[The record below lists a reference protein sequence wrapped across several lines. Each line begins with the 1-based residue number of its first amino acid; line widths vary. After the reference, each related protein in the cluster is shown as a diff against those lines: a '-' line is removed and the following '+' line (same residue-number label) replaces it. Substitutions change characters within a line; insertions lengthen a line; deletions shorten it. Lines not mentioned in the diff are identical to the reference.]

1 MDESKNESKEVLT
14 QYWEDLRVAATMVQV
29 GGSQRTAAPQFRQS
43 YHHSERGPSY
53 SGLYDYVF
61 EFGKNGAGLFQNAY
75 FTAQLPHT
83 YAEGT
88 AIEPHVHVTLQPCD
102 EAEPGQKLLLEF
114 EYIWTNLNEKKPA
127 STTIIPL
134 NHEVTQEELEADNI
148 LISFGLIEKPEAGI
162 SSMLDCRFSRITLDP
177 DWNTEFWIKRS
188 LSNDTF
194 QGNLLFKEFDFHYRK
209 SSPGSREIYTK

>member
-1 MDESKNESKEVLT
+1 MEESKEVSE

-29 GGSQRTAAPQFRQS
+29 GASQRTAAPLFRQS
-43 YHHSERGPSY
+43 YYHSERGLSY

-75 FTAQLPHT
+75 FTAQLPHA

-88 AIEPHVHVTLQPCD
+88 AIEPHVHVTLEPCD

-114 EYIWTNLNEKKPA
+114 EYVWTNMREKKPET
-127 STTIIPL
+127 TTIIAL
-134 NHEVTQEELEADNI
+134 NHTVTEEELAADNL
-148 LISFGLIEKPEAGI
+148 LISFGFIEKPEARI
-162 SSMLDCRFSRITLDP
+162 SSMLDCRFSRITIDP
-177 DWNTEFWIKRS
+177 DWNTEFWLKRN

-194 QGNLLFKEFDFHYRK
+194 QGNLLFKEFDFHYRTTGR
-209 SSPGSREIYTK
+209 GSREIYTK